1 MVLGGAERVL
11 GFRREWGWMNWWV
24 VGHPGSVGG
33 VWCVGGVENVEWGV
47 EDGDG
52 WRLLCGGSSVGAGDA
67 PSDGALVVADWGG
80 CSGDVDVG
88 DGAM

>member
-1 MVLGGAERVL
+1 MGGS
-11 GFRREWGWMNWWV
+11 WGTQVPW
-24 VGHPGSVGG
+24 GG
-33 VWCVGGVENVEWGV
+33 VWCGGGVENVECGV

-52 WRLLCGGSSVGAGDA
+52 WRLLCGGSSVVAGDA
-67 PSDGALVVADWGG
+67 LSDGALVVADWGG

>member
-1 MVLGGAERVL
+1 M
-11 GFRREWGWMNWWV
+11 
-24 VGHPGSVGG
+24 
-33 VWCVGGVENVEWGV
+33 ENVEWGV

-52 WRLLCGGSSVGAGDA
+52 WRLLCGGSSVGVGDA

>member
-1 MVLGGAERVL
+1 MGL
-11 GFRREWGWMNWWV
+11 RREWGWMNRWV
-24 VGHPGSVGG
+24 MGHPGSMGGG
-33 VWCVGGVENVEWGV
+33 VWCGGGVENVEWGV

-52 WRLLCGGSSVGAGDA
+52 WRLFCGGSSVGVGDA
-67 PSDGALVVADWGG
+67 LSDGALVVADWGG